1 LKVLFRE
8 VTLSTRERTEII
20 DLTSQVEGY
29 VRDSGVESGICL
41 VSTLHSTTAL
51 LINENE
57 KGLLRD
63 IIRRV
68 KEEFPRGAGWDH
80 DGIDDNADAHLAS
93 TFLGNSRMLPIREGR
108 LVRGTWQSILFLE
121 LDGPRSRDVIFE
133 ILGE

>member
-93 TFLGNSRMLPIREGR
+93 TFLGNSRMLPIREGG

>member
-1 LKVLFRE
+1 MKVLFRE

>member
-1 LKVLFRE
+1 MKVLFRE

-29 VRDSGVESGICL
+29 VRESGVESGICL

-108 LVRGTWQSILFLE
+108 LVRGTWQNILFLE

-133 ILGE
+133 ILG

>member
-8 VTLSTRERTEII
+8 ATLSTRERTEII
-20 DLTSQVEGY
+20 DLTSQVERY
-29 VRDSGVESGICL
+29 VRESGICL

-68 KEEFPRGAGWDH
+68 KEEFPRGAGRDH
-80 DGIDDNADAHLAS
+80 DRMDDNADAHLAS
-93 TFLGNSRMLPIREGR
+93 TFLGNSRMLPVKDGR
-108 LVRGTWQSILFLE
+108 LVRGAWQSILFLE
-121 LDGPRSRDVIFE
+121 LDGPRGRNVIFE

>member
-29 VRDSGVESGICL
+29 VRESGVESGICL

-121 LDGPRSRDVIFE
+121 LYGPRSRDVIFE
-133 ILGE
+133 ILG

>member
-1 LKVLFRE
+1 MKVLFRE

-93 TFLGNSRMLPIREGR
+93 TFLGNSRMLPIREGG